1 MLETPFPPKEKVQI
15 ETARTPWQLLVS
27 ITAETSLKLMQLR
40 EQLQRRGLRGR
51 ALHPFDEHHG
61 IGVQRLTC
69 RPTHRNRLKQ
79 WRPGASKLSRSSH
92 GPRDYKLLQL
102 RTHRDQRLTRRT
114 RGTRQVR
121 PKGDGKTMSLI
132 SETGAHAQGRQTF
145 MVSGGGVASSTASTA
160 AQEQASR
167 AFPLAA
173 ITGHGTLKLS
183 LMLAAV
189 DPALGGVI
197 IAGGRGTGKSV
208 LARGLHALLP
218 PIEVLDQESADVPAG
233 PGLNLD
239 PSRPEEW
246 EENWRERL
254 SNEPPSK
261 VIPAPFVQVPLGIT
275 EDRLVGAVDV
285 AASLASGSAVFQP
298 GLLAEAHRGVLYVDE
313 LNLLDDGIIN
323 LLLAAVGAGEN
334 QVEREGLSLSH
345 PCRPLLIATYNPEE
359 GNVRDHLLDRFA
371 IALSA
376 NQLVSTE
383 ERVEITNA
391 VLSHGQCSRSFS
403 ERWKEE
409 TDALATQLLLA
420 RQWLPDVRISRE
432 QIEYLVTEALRGGVE
447 GHRSELYAVRV
458 ARAHAALSGREQVE
472 ADDLQVAVALVIAP
486 RASQLPPPDQQMEP
500 PPPPDAGEQ
509 NPENQPPPPQGTDQ
523 DQTDSPED
531 DSNDEDENRE
541 DDNREDDNRD
551 EDDDESDQDEA
562 PPSVPEEF
570 MLDPEAVSID
580 PDLLLFNAAKSK
592 SGSSGSRSVVLSDS
606 RGRYVK
612 PMLPRGPVRR
622 IAVDAT
628 LRAAAPYQKARR
640 ERHPGRNVIVEES
653 DLRAKL
659 LQRQA
664 GALVIFLVDASGSM
678 ALNRMQ
684 SAKGAVI
691 RLLTE
696 AYENRDEVAL
706 IPFRGDQ
713 AEVLLPPTRS
723 ITAARRRLESM
734 PCGGGSPLAHG
745 LTQAARVGANALATG
760 DLGQVVVVAITDGR
774 GNVPLSTSLGQPE
787 LEGEEKPDLK
797 QEVLDVATRY
807 RMLGIKLLVID
818 TERKFIGSGMG
829 KDLAEAAG
837 GKYVQLPK
845 ASDQAIAAIAMDAI
859 NAVT

>member
-1 MLETPFPPKEKVQI
+1 M
-15 ETARTPWQLLVS
+15 
-27 ITAETSLKLMQLR
+27 
-40 EQLQRRGLRGR
+40 
-51 ALHPFDEHHG
+51 
-61 IGVQRLTC
+61 
-69 RPTHRNRLKQ
+69 
-79 WRPGASKLSRSSH
+79 
-92 GPRDYKLLQL
+92 
-102 RTHRDQRLTRRT
+102 
-114 RGTRQVR
+114 
-121 PKGDGKTMSLI
+121 
-132 SETGAHAQGRQTF
+132 
-145 MVSGGGVASSTASTA
+145 VASGEVAKDD
-160 AQEQASR
+160 QAIR

-173 ITGHGTLKLS
+173 ITGHGTLKLA
-183 LMLAAV
+183 LLLAAV
-189 DPALGGVI
+189 DPGLGGVI
-197 IAGGRGTGKSV
+197 IAGGRGTGKLV

-218 PIEVLDQESADVPAG
+218 PIDIIDQEAAG
-233 PGLNLD
+233 LSRLPGCNLD
-239 PSRPEEW
+239 PEETQNFD
-246 EENWRERL
+246 EHQQA
-254 SNEPPSK
+254 PPTK
-261 VIPAPFVQVPLGIT
+261 VIPAPFIQIPLGVS

-285 AASLASGSAVFQP
+285 TASLASGSAVFQP

-313 LNLLDDGIIN
+313 LNLLDEGIIN
-323 LLLAAVGAGEN
+323 LLLASVGSGEN

-359 GNVRDHLLDRFA
+359 GAIRDHLLDRFA
-371 IALSA
+371 IVLSA
-376 NQLVSTE
+376 NQVLSTE
-383 ERVEITNA
+383 QRVQITET

-403 ERWKEE
+403 DQWSEE
-409 TDALATQLLLA
+409 TDALATQLLIA
-420 RQWLPDVRISRE
+420 RQWLPDVQISTE
-432 QIEYLVTEALRGGVE
+432 QIEYLVNEAIRGGVE
-447 GHRSELYAVRV
+447 GHRSELYAVR
-458 ARAHAALSGREQVE
+458 AAKAHAALSGRDKVD
-472 ADDLQVAVALVIAP
+472 ADDLQVAVMLVIVP
-486 RASQLPPPDQQMEP
+486 RASQLPPPEQQMEP
-500 PPPPDAGEQ
+500 PPP
-509 NPENQPPPPQGTDQ
+509 Q
-523 DQTDSPED
+523 DQQQPEGSGEDNEQDSTDEDSEEQESEDSSDDDDDSPE
-531 DSNDEDENRE
+531 E
-541 DDNREDDNRD
+541 
-551 EDDDESDQDEA
+551 QA

-570 MLDPEAVSID
+570 MLDPEAVALD
-580 PDLLLFNAAKSK
+580 PDLLLFNSAKSK
-592 SGSSGSRSVVLSDS
+592 SGNSGSRSVVLSDN

-640 ERHPGRNVIVEES
+640 ARQPERVVIVEES

-706 IPFRGDQ
+706 IPFRGDK
-713 AEVLLPPTRS
+713 ADVLLPPTRS

-745 LTQAARVGANALATG
+745 LTQAARVGANALATS

-774 GNVPLSTSLGQPE
+774 GNVPLSRSLGQPV
-787 LEGEEKPDLK
+787 LEGEVKSDLK
-797 QEVLDVATRY
+797 QEVLDVAARY

-845 ASDQAIAAIAMDAI
+845 ASDQAIAAVAMDAL
-859 NAVT
+859 NAV

>member
-1 MLETPFPPKEKVQI
+1 M
-15 ETARTPWQLLVS
+15 
-27 ITAETSLKLMQLR
+27 
-40 EQLQRRGLRGR
+40 
-51 ALHPFDEHHG
+51 
-61 IGVQRLTC
+61 
-69 RPTHRNRLKQ
+69 
-79 WRPGASKLSRSSH
+79 
-92 GPRDYKLLQL
+92 
-102 RTHRDQRLTRRT
+102 
-114 RGTRQVR
+114 
-121 PKGDGKTMSLI
+121 
-132 SETGAHAQGRQTF
+132 
-145 MVSGGGVASSTASTA
+145 VASGVVAKND
-160 AQEQASR
+160 QATR

-173 ITGHGTLKLS
+173 ITGHGTLKLA
-183 LMLAAV
+183 LLLAAV
-189 DPALGGVI
+189 DPGLGGVV

-208 LARGLHALLP
+208 LARGLHTLLP
-218 PIEVLDQESADVPAG
+218 PIDILDIDGGVG
-233 PGLNLD
+233 RNLD
-239 PSRPEEW
+239 PLNREEW
-246 EENWRERL
+246 DNATCEQI
-254 SNEPPSK
+254 SGDPPSK
-261 VIPAPFVQVPLGIT
+261 VIPAPFVQLPLGIT

-285 AASLASGSAVFQP
+285 AASLSSGSAVFQP
-298 GLLAEAHRGVLYVDE
+298 GLLADAHRGVLYVDE
-313 LNLLDDGIIN
+313 LNLLDDGIVN
-323 LLLAAVGAGEN
+323 LMLAAVGSGEN
-334 QVEREGLSLSH
+334 RVEREGLSLSH

-359 GNVRDHLLDRFA
+359 GNIRDHLLDRFA

-376 NQLVSTE
+376 NQLVTTE
-383 ERVEITNA
+383 QRVEITNA
-391 VLSHGQCSRSFS
+391 VLAHGQCSRSFA
-403 ERWKEE
+403 ETWREE

-420 RQWLPDVRISRE
+420 RQWLPDVQISRE
-432 QIEYLVTEALRGGVE
+432 QIEYLVTEAIRGGVE

-458 ARAHAALSGREQVE
+458 ARAHAALSGRDRVD

-500 PPPPDAGEQ
+500 PPPQEQEPPPSQGEQ
-509 NPENQPPPPQGTDQ
+509 DAQQDNPPPPPEGSGEDDDTPDDDNSEDNTD
-523 DQTDSPED
+523 DDKSDDDKSEDDDSPED
-531 DSNDEDENRE
+531 
-541 DDNREDDNRD
+541 
-551 EDDDESDQDEA
+551 QA
-562 PPSVPEEF
+562 PPAVPEEF
-570 MLDPEAVSID
+570 MLDPEAIDVD

-592 SGSSGSRSVVLSDS
+592 AGNSGSRSVVLSDS

-640 ERHPGRNVIVEES
+640 ERQPGRAVIVEEG

-659 LQRQA
+659 LQRKA
-664 GALVIFLVDASGSM
+664 GALVVFLVDASGSM

-706 IPFRGDQ
+706 IPFRGEQ

-774 GNVPLSTSLGQPE
+774 GNVPLSKSLGQPE
-787 LEGEEKPDLK
+787 LDGEDKPDLK
-797 QEVLDVATRY
+797 QEVLDVAARY

-845 ASDQAIAAIAMDAI
+845 ASDQAIASIAMEAI
-859 NAVT
+859 STI

>member
-1 MLETPFPPKEKVQI
+1 M
-15 ETARTPWQLLVS
+15 
-27 ITAETSLKLMQLR
+27 
-40 EQLQRRGLRGR
+40 
-51 ALHPFDEHHG
+51 
-61 IGVQRLTC
+61 
-69 RPTHRNRLKQ
+69 
-79 WRPGASKLSRSSH
+79 
-92 GPRDYKLLQL
+92 
-102 RTHRDQRLTRRT
+102 
-114 RGTRQVR
+114 
-121 PKGDGKTMSLI
+121 
-132 SETGAHAQGRQTF
+132 
-145 MVSGGGVASSTASTA
+145 VASGVTSNGVISTA
-160 AQEQASR
+160 ALDQASR

-173 ITGHGTLKLS
+173 ITGHGTLKLA
-183 LMLAAV
+183 LLLAAV
-189 DPALGGVI
+189 DPGLGGVI

-218 PIEVLDQESADVPAG
+218 PIDVVDLEAAG
-233 PGLNLD
+233 ETKLPGRNLD
-239 PSRPEEW
+239 PNSAQDW
-246 EENWRERL
+246 GERQPD
-254 SNEPPSK
+254 PPTA
-261 VIPAPFVQVPLGIT
+261 VIPAPFIQIPLGVT
-275 EDRLVGAVDV
+275 EDRLVGSVDV
-285 AASLASGSAVFQP
+285 AASLASGSPVFQP

-323 LLLAAVGAGEN
+323 LLLAAVGSGEN

-359 GNVRDHLLDRFA
+359 GAIRDHLLDRFA
-371 IALSA
+371 IVLSA
-376 NQLVSTE
+376 NQIVSTE
-383 ERVEITNA
+383 QRVEITNA
-391 VLSHGQCSRSFS
+391 VLAHGQCSRSFS
-403 ERWKEE
+403 DQWSEE

-420 RQWLPDVRISRE
+420 RQWLPDVQISSE
-432 QIEYLVTEALRGGVE
+432 QIEYLVTEAIRGGVE
-447 GHRSELYAVRV
+447 GHRSELYAVR
-458 ARAHAALSGREQVE
+458 AAKAHAALSGRDQVE

-486 RASQLPPPDQQMEP
+486 RASQLPPPEQQMEP
-500 PPPPDAGEQ
+500 PPPQEQ
-509 NPENQPPPPQGTDQ
+509 QPPEEQQPPPEGSGEEDEQE
-523 DQTDSPED
+523 SEEPED
-531 DSNDEDENRE
+531 EDNSEQ
-541 DDNREDDNRD
+541 DD
-551 EDDDESDQDEA
+551 EDDTPEEQA

-570 MLDPEAVSID
+570 MLDPEAVAID

-592 SGSSGSRSVVLSDS
+592 SGNSGSRSVVLSDS

-640 ERHPGRNVIVEES
+640 ARQPDRVVIVEES

-774 GNVPLSTSLGQPE
+774 GNVPLSTSLGQPV
-787 LEGEEKPDLK
+787 LEGEDKPDLK

-807 RMLGIKLLVID
+807 RMLGLKLLVID

-845 ASDQAIAAIAMDAI
+845 ASDQAIAAVAMDAL
-859 NAVT
+859 NTV

>member
-1 MLETPFPPKEKVQI
+1 
-15 ETARTPWQLLVS
+15 
-27 ITAETSLKLMQLR
+27 
-40 EQLQRRGLRGR
+40 
-51 ALHPFDEHHG
+51 
-61 IGVQRLTC
+61 
-69 RPTHRNRLKQ
+69 
-79 WRPGASKLSRSSH
+79 
-92 GPRDYKLLQL
+92 
-102 RTHRDQRLTRRT
+102 
-114 RGTRQVR
+114 
-121 PKGDGKTMSLI
+121 
-132 SETGAHAQGRQTF
+132 
-145 MVSGGGVASSTASTA
+145 MVATGVAVRDD
-160 AQEQASR
+160 QAIR

-173 ITGHGTLKLS
+173 ITGHGTLKLA
-183 LMLAAV
+183 LLLAAV
-189 DPALGGVI
+189 DPGLGGVV

-218 PIEVLDQESADVPAG
+218 PIDILDIEG
-233 PGLNLD
+233 GIGRNLD
-239 PSRPEEW
+239 PQEPEEW
-246 EENWRERL
+246 DAATQERIEG
-254 SNEPPSK
+254 EPPST
-261 VIPAPFVQVPLGIT
+261 VIPAPFVQIPLGIT

-285 AASLASGSAVFQP
+285 AASLSSGSAVFQP
-298 GLLAEAHRGVLYVDE
+298 GLLADAHRGVLYVDE
-313 LNLLDDGIIN
+313 LNLLDDGIVN
-323 LLLAAVGAGEN
+323 LMLAAVGSGEN
-334 QVEREGLSLSH
+334 RVEREGLSLSH

-383 ERVEITNA
+383 QRVEITNA
-391 VLSHGQCSRSFS
+391 VISHGQCSRTFATTWS
-403 ERWKEE
+403 EE

-432 QIEYLVTEALRGGVE
+432 QIQYLVNEAIRGGVE

-458 ARAHAALSGREQVE
+458 ARAHAALSGRDQVE

-500 PPPPDAGEQ
+500 PPPQDQE
-509 NPENQPPPPQGTDQ
+509 PPPPQQDEGDQ
-523 DQTDSPED
+523 QQDNPPPPPERSGEED
-531 DSNDEDENRE
+531 NDPAEDNAD
-541 DDNREDDNRD
+541 DDNT
-551 EDDDESDQDEA
+551 DDEGDSEEDQA
-562 PPSVPEEF
+562 PPAVPEEF
-570 MLDPEAVSID
+570 MLDPEAIAVD

-592 SGSSGSRSVVLSDS
+592 SGNSGSRSVVFSDS

-628 LRAAAPYQKARR
+628 LRAAAPYQKIRRAREPHR
-640 ERHPGRNVIVEES
+640 TVIVEEG

-659 LQRQA
+659 LQRKA
-664 GALVIFLVDASGSM
+664 GALVVFLVDASGSM

-797 QEVLDVATRY
+797 QEVLDVASRY

-845 ASDQAIAAIAMDAI
+845 ASDQAIAAVAMDAI
-859 NAVT
+859 SDI

>member
-1 MLETPFPPKEKVQI
+1 M
-15 ETARTPWQLLVS
+15 
-27 ITAETSLKLMQLR
+27 
-40 EQLQRRGLRGR
+40 
-51 ALHPFDEHHG
+51 
-61 IGVQRLTC
+61 
-69 RPTHRNRLKQ
+69 
-79 WRPGASKLSRSSH
+79 
-92 GPRDYKLLQL
+92 
-102 RTHRDQRLTRRT
+102 
-114 RGTRQVR
+114 
-121 PKGDGKTMSLI
+121 
-132 SETGAHAQGRQTF
+132 
-145 MVSGGGVASSTASTA
+145 VASSVAVKDD
-160 AQEQASR
+160 QASR

-173 ITGHGTLKLS
+173 ITGHGTLKLA
-183 LMLAAV
+183 LLLAAV
-189 DPALGGVI
+189 DPGLGGVI

-218 PIEVLDQESADVPAG
+218 PIDVLDPEAAGLASG
-233 PGLNLD
+233 PGRNLD
-239 PSRPEEW
+239 PSRAEEW
-246 EENWRERL
+246 DAATREQL
-254 SNEPPSK
+254 STEPPSR

-285 AASLASGSAVFQP
+285 TASLSSGSPVFQP

-313 LNLLDDGIIN
+313 LNLLDDGIVN

-334 QVEREGLSLSH
+334 QVEREGLSLRH

-383 ERVEITNA
+383 QRVEITNA
-391 VLSHGQCSRSFS
+391 VLSHGQCSRSFA

-420 RQWLPDVRISRE
+420 RQWLPDVQISRE
-432 QIEYLVTEALRGGVE
+432 QVEYLVTEAIRGGVE

-458 ARAHAALSGREQVE
+458 AKAHAALSGRDQVE

-500 PPPPDAGEQ
+500 PPPPEQ
-509 NPENQPPPPQGTDQ
+509 PDDQTPPPPDSGE
-523 DQTDSPED
+523 QTNDDTPPPPEG
-531 DSNDEDENRE
+531 SGEDENDPPE
-541 DDNREDDNRD
+541 DSSDDSDDDNN
-551 EDDDESDQDEA
+551 DDDEDSEQDEA

-570 MLDPEAVSID
+570 MLDPEAVAID

-592 SGSSGSRSVVLSDS
+592 SGNSGSRSVVLSDS

-640 ERHPGRNVIVEES
+640 ARQPDRTVIVEEA

-787 LEGEEKPDLK
+787 LEGDEKPDLK
-797 QEVLDVATRY
+797 QEVLDVASRY
-807 RMLGIKLLVID
+807 RMLGLKLLVID

-845 ASDQAIAAIAMDAI
+845 ASDQAIAAVAMEAI

>member
-1 MLETPFPPKEKVQI
+1 
-15 ETARTPWQLLVS
+15 
-27 ITAETSLKLMQLR
+27 
-40 EQLQRRGLRGR
+40 
-51 ALHPFDEHHG
+51 
-61 IGVQRLTC
+61 
-69 RPTHRNRLKQ
+69 
-79 WRPGASKLSRSSH
+79 
-92 GPRDYKLLQL
+92 
-102 RTHRDQRLTRRT
+102 
-114 RGTRQVR
+114 
-121 PKGDGKTMSLI
+121 
-132 SETGAHAQGRQTF
+132 
-145 MVSGGGVASSTASTA
+145 MVATGVAVKDD
-160 AQEQASR
+160 QAIR

-173 ITGHGTLKLS
+173 ITGHGTLKLA
-183 LMLAAV
+183 LLLAAV
-189 DPALGGVI
+189 DPGLGGVV

-218 PIEVLDQESADVPAG
+218 PIDILDTEGGVG
-233 PGLNLD
+233 RNLD
-239 PSRPEEW
+239 PANPEEW
-246 EENWRERL
+246 DDATRARI
-254 SNEPPSK
+254 SGEPPST
-261 VIPAPFVQVPLGIT
+261 VVPAPFIQIPLGIT

-285 AASLASGSAVFQP
+285 TASLSSGSAVFQP
-298 GLLAEAHRGVLYVDE
+298 GLLADAHRGVLYVDE
-313 LNLLDDGIIN
+313 LNLLDDGIVN
-323 LLLAAVGAGEN
+323 LMLAAVGSGEN
-334 QVEREGLSLSH
+334 RVEREGLSLSH

-376 NQLVSTE
+376 DQLVSTE
-383 ERVEITNA
+383 QRVEITNA
-391 VLSHGQCSRSFS
+391 VISHGQCSRSFA
-403 ERWKEE
+403 EQWGEE

-420 RQWLPDVRISRE
+420 RQWLPDVQISRE
-432 QIEYLVTEALRGGVE
+432 QIEYLVTEAIRGGVE

-458 ARAHAALSGREQVE
+458 ARAHAALSGRDQVE

-486 RASQLPPPDQQMEP
+486 RASQMPPPDQQMEP
-500 PPPPDAGEQ
+500 PPPQDQEP
-509 NPENQPPPPQGTDQ
+509 PPPPQDQ
-523 DQTDSPED
+523 GDQQQDNPPPPPEGSSEEENDPAEDNAED
-531 DSNDEDENRE
+531 DNPDDETNDEDDGEQ
-541 DDNREDDNRD
+541 
-551 EDDDESDQDEA
+551 DQA
-562 PPSVPEEF
+562 PPAVPEEF
-570 MLDPEAVSID
+570 MLDPEAIAVD
-580 PDLLLFNAAKSK
+580 PDLLLFNAAKAK
-592 SGSSGSRSVVLSDS
+592 SGNSGSRSVVFSDS

-628 LRAAAPYQKARR
+628 LRAAAPYQKIRRAREPHR
-640 ERHPGRNVIVEES
+640 TVIVEEG

-659 LQRQA
+659 LQRKA
-664 GALVIFLVDASGSM
+664 GALVVFLVDASGSM

-797 QEVLDVATRY
+797 QEVLDVAGRY

-845 ASDQAIAAIAMDAI
+845 ASDQAIAAVAMDAI
-859 NAVT
+859 SDI

>member
-1 MLETPFPPKEKVQI
+1 M
-15 ETARTPWQLLVS
+15 
-27 ITAETSLKLMQLR
+27 
-40 EQLQRRGLRGR
+40 
-51 ALHPFDEHHG
+51 
-61 IGVQRLTC
+61 
-69 RPTHRNRLKQ
+69 
-79 WRPGASKLSRSSH
+79 
-92 GPRDYKLLQL
+92 
-102 RTHRDQRLTRRT
+102 
-114 RGTRQVR
+114 
-121 PKGDGKTMSLI
+121 
-132 SETGAHAQGRQTF
+132 
-145 MVSGGGVASSTASTA
+145 VASGVVAKND
-160 AQEQASR
+160 QATR

-173 ITGHGTLKLS
+173 ITGHGTLKLA
-183 LMLAAV
+183 LLLAAV
-189 DPALGGVI
+189 DPGLGGVV

-208 LARGLHALLP
+208 LARGLHTLLP
-218 PIEVLDQESADVPAG
+218 PIDILDIDGGVG
-233 PGLNLD
+233 RNLD
-239 PSRPEEW
+239 PLNREEW
-246 EENWRERL
+246 DNATCEQI
-254 SNEPPSK
+254 SGDPPSK
-261 VIPAPFVQVPLGIT
+261 VIPAPFVQLPLGIT

-285 AASLASGSAVFQP
+285 AASLSSGSAVFQP
-298 GLLAEAHRGVLYVDE
+298 GLLADAHRGVLYVDE
-313 LNLLDDGIIN
+313 LNLLDDGIVN
-323 LLLAAVGAGEN
+323 LMLAAVGSGEN
-334 QVEREGLSLSH
+334 RVEREGLSLSH

-359 GNVRDHLLDRFA
+359 GNIRDHLLDRFA

-376 NQLVSTE
+376 NQLVTTE
-383 ERVEITNA
+383 QRVEITNA
-391 VLSHGQCSRSFS
+391 VLAHGQCSRSFA
-403 ERWKEE
+403 ETWKEE

-420 RQWLPDVRISRE
+420 RQWLPDVQISRE
-432 QIEYLVTEALRGGVE
+432 QIEYLVTEAIRGGVE

-458 ARAHAALSGREQVE
+458 ARAHAALSGRDRVD

-500 PPPPDAGEQ
+500 PPPQEQEPPPSQGEQ
-509 NPENQPPPPQGTDQ
+509 DDQQDNPPPPPEGSGEDDDTPD
-523 DQTDSPED
+523 DNNSEDNSDDDKSDDDKSEDDDSPED
-531 DSNDEDENRE
+531 
-541 DDNREDDNRD
+541 
-551 EDDDESDQDEA
+551 QA
-562 PPSVPEEF
+562 PPAVPEEF
-570 MLDPEAVSID
+570 MLDPEAIDVD

-592 SGSSGSRSVVLSDS
+592 AGNSGSRSVVLSDS

-640 ERHPGRNVIVEES
+640 ERQPGRAVIVEEG

-659 LQRQA
+659 LQRKA
-664 GALVIFLVDASGSM
+664 GALVVFLVDASGSM

-706 IPFRGDQ
+706 IPFRGEQ

-774 GNVPLSTSLGQPE
+774 GNVPLSKSLGQPE
-787 LEGEEKPDLK
+787 LDGEDKPDLK
-797 QEVLDVATRY
+797 QEVLDVAARY

-845 ASDQAIAAIAMDAI
+845 ASDQAIASIAMEAI
-859 NAVT
+859 STI

>member
-1 MLETPFPPKEKVQI
+1 M
-15 ETARTPWQLLVS
+15 
-27 ITAETSLKLMQLR
+27 
-40 EQLQRRGLRGR
+40 
-51 ALHPFDEHHG
+51 
-61 IGVQRLTC
+61 
-69 RPTHRNRLKQ
+69 
-79 WRPGASKLSRSSH
+79 
-92 GPRDYKLLQL
+92 
-102 RTHRDQRLTRRT
+102 
-114 RGTRQVR
+114 
-121 PKGDGKTMSLI
+121 
-132 SETGAHAQGRQTF
+132 
-145 MVSGGGVASSTASTA
+145 VASGVTSDGVISTA
-160 AQEQASR
+160 ALDQASR

-173 ITGHGTLKLS
+173 ITGHGTLKLA
-183 LMLAAV
+183 LLLAAV
-189 DPALGGVI
+189 DPGLGGVI

-218 PIEVLDQESADVPAG
+218 PIDVVDLEAAG
-233 PGLNLD
+233 ETKLPGRNLD
-239 PSRPEEW
+239 PQDAQDWGEQQQ
-246 EENWRERL
+246 N
-254 SNEPPSK
+254 PPTT
-261 VIPAPFVQVPLGIT
+261 VIPAPFIQIPLGVT
-275 EDRLVGAVDV
+275 EDRLVGSVDV
-285 AASLASGSAVFQP
+285 TASLASGSPVFQP

-323 LLLAAVGAGEN
+323 LLLAAVGSGEN

-359 GNVRDHLLDRFA
+359 GAIRDHLLDRFA
-371 IALSA
+371 IVLSA
-376 NQLVSTE
+376 NQIVSTE
-383 ERVEITNA
+383 QRVEITNA
-391 VLSHGQCSRSFS
+391 VLAHGQCSRSFS
-403 ERWKEE
+403 DKWSED

-420 RQWLPDVRISRE
+420 RQWLPDVQISGD
-432 QIEYLVTEALRGGVE
+432 QIKYLVTEAIRGGVE
-447 GHRSELYAVRV
+447 GHRSELYAVR
-458 ARAHAALSGREQVE
+458 AAKAHAALSGRDQVE
-472 ADDLQVAVALVIAP
+472 AEDLQVAVALVIAP
-486 RASQLPPPDQQMEP
+486 RASQLPPPEQQMEP
-500 PPPPDAGEQ
+500 PPAQDQ
-509 NPENQPPPPQGTDQ
+509 QPPPP
-523 DQTDSPED
+523 PEG
-531 DSNDEDENRE
+531 SGEEDEQDGDDQESDDQESE
-541 DDNREDDNRD
+541 DN
-551 EDDDESDQDEA
+551 DDDDTPEEQA

-570 MLDPEAVSID
+570 MLDPEAVAID

-592 SGSSGSRSVVLSDS
+592 SGNSGSRSVVLSDS

-640 ERHPGRNVIVEES
+640 ARQPDRVVIVEES

-774 GNVPLSTSLGQPE
+774 GNVPLSTSLGQPV

-807 RMLGIKLLVID
+807 RMLGLKLLVID

-845 ASDQAIAAIAMDAI
+845 ASDQAIAAVAMDAL
-859 NAVT
+859 NAV